1 MSIKSFSNCKKR
13 ALLKYEKVIIK
24 SKRACMDSTSLTHQP
39 IPSLLRQ
46 LSIPSSLGML
56 FNTLYNIVD
65 TYYAGLI
72 STEALAALSA
82 SSFLFF
88 FVIGLAYGG
97 TSALTA
103 LIGHAYGKQHF
114 FLAKLIAQKG
124 VALIIGVGMFLGLG
138 GFIFASQLLHI
149 IGTEAS
155 YHSLALSFIEVILLG
170 SALFFAN
177 FALNS
182 VLVATGDTKSY
193 RNTLIF
199 GFFANIALN
208 PLFIYGWGFIPA
220 MGIAGIALATVLV
233 QAINAGYLLYKS
245 LQTGLISFT
254 CKAQFYP
261 DRRIYKEFFAQAT
274 PPGLNMLMMSF
285 GSLIALHFVTLY
297 GYQAVAG
304 YGIGYRVEQLMLLPA
319 LGISS
324 GVLSLVSN
332 NMGAGNFERVRQ
344 TLLYAL
350 GYGYAISITGM
361 GILWLSGEWIVA
373 QFNPSAE
380 VIQYGTLYI
389 YVMLFLF
396 CGYVTHFAC
405 VATLQGIK
413 KPTMIFYVGFFR
425 QILAPSIAYTFIVN
439 YFGLSFMWMWVGLG
453 CIVYSSALFLL
464 YYTYKQLPQRPM
476 ANA

>member
-1 MSIKSFSNCKKR
+1 
-13 ALLKYEKVIIK
+13 
-24 SKRACMDSTSLTHQP
+24 MDSTSLTHKP
-39 IPSLLRQ
+39 IPLLLRQ
-46 LSIPSSLGML
+46 LAIPSSLGML

-88 FVIGLAYGG
+88 FIIGMAYGG

-114 FLAKLIAQKG
+114 FLASIIAKKG
-124 VALIIGVGMFLGLG
+124 VALVVSMGIFLGFF
-138 GFIFASQLLHI
+138 GFCFASELLTW
-149 IGTEAS
+149 IGTEER
-155 YHSLALSFIEVILLG
+155 YHALALHYIEVILLG
-170 SALFFAN
+170 TSFFFTN

-182 VLVATGDTKSY
+182 VLFATGDTKSY

-199 GFFANIALN
+199 GFFANILLN

-220 MGIAGIALATVLV
+220 MGIGGIAFATVLV
-233 QAINAGYLLYKS
+233 QVMNAGYLLYKS
-245 LQTGLISFT
+245 LKTGLIGFT
-254 CKAQFYP
+254 CKAHFYP
-261 DRRIYKEFFAQAT
+261 DRRIYKTFFTQAT

-304 YGIGYRVEQLMLLPA
+304 YGIGYRVEQLMLLPS

-324 GVLSLVSN
+324 AVLSLVSN
-332 NMGAGNFERVRQ
+332 NMGAGKFERVRQ

-350 GYGYAISITGM
+350 AYGYTLSFIGM
-361 GILWLSGEWIVA
+361 GILWVGGKWLVA
-373 QFNPSAE
+373 QFDTNVE
-380 VIQYGTLYI
+380 VVQYGTTYI

-396 CGYVTHFAC
+396 CAYVTHFSC

-413 KPTMIFYVGFFR
+413 KPPMIFYIGFFR
-425 QILAPSIAYTFIVN
+425 QILAPVITYTLIVN
-439 YFGLSFMWMWVGLG
+439 YFELSFMWMWVGLG

-464 YYTYKQLPQRPM
+464 YYTFKHLPQRPM
-476 ANA
+476 AKA

>member
-1 MSIKSFSNCKKR
+1 
-13 ALLKYEKVIIK
+13 
-24 SKRACMDSTSLTHQP
+24 MDSTSLTHQP
-39 IPSLLRQ
+39 ISLLLRQ
-46 LSIPSSLGML
+46 LSIPASLGML

-88 FVIGLAYGG
+88 FIIGMAYGG
-97 TSALTA
+97 TSTLTA

-114 FLAKLIAQKG
+114 FLAGIIAKKG
-124 VALIIGVGMFLGLG
+124 VALIIGVGMFLGLL
-138 GFIFASQLLHI
+138 GFYFASELLVL
-149 IGTEAS
+149 IGTEER
-155 YHSLALSFIEVILLG
+155 YHDLALSFIEVILLG
-170 SALFFAN
+170 SALFFTN

-199 GFFANIALN
+199 GFFANIVLN
-208 PLFIYGWGFIPA
+208 PLFIYGWKFIPA
-220 MGIAGIALATVLV
+220 MGIAGIAFATVLV
-233 QAINAGYLLYKS
+233 QAINAGYLLFKS
-245 LQTGLISFT
+245 LQTGLIDFT
-254 CKAQFYP
+254 CKAHFYP
-261 DRRIYKEFFAQAT
+261 DWRIYKELIQQAT

-304 YGIGYRVEQLMLLPA
+304 YGIGYRVEQLMLLPT

-324 GVLSLVSN
+324 AVLSLVSN
-332 NMGAGNFERVRQ
+332 NMGAGHFERVRQ
-344 TLLYAL
+344 TLFYAL
-350 GYGYAISITGM
+350 AYGYTLSFIGM
-361 GILWLSGEWIVA
+361 GVLWLSGKWLVA
-373 QFNPSAE
+373 QFDPNVE
-380 VIQYGTLYI
+380 VITYGTTYI

-413 KPTMIFYVGFFR
+413 KPPMIFYVGFFR
-425 QILAPSIAYTFIVN
+425 QILAPSIVYTVIVS
-439 YFGLSFMWMWVGLG
+439 YCELSFIWMWIGLG
-453 CIVYSSALFLL
+453 GIVYSSAIALL
-464 YYTYKQLPQRPM
+464 YYTYVKVKAL
-476 ANA
+476 

>member
-1 MSIKSFSNCKKR
+1 
-13 ALLKYEKVIIK
+13 
-24 SKRACMDSTSLTHQP
+24 MDSTSLTHQP
-39 IPSLLRQ
+39 ISLLLRQ
-46 LSIPSSLGML
+46 LSIPASLGML

-88 FVIGLAYGG
+88 FIIGMAYGG
-97 TSALTA
+97 TSTLTA

-114 FLAKLIAQKG
+114 FLAGIIAKKG
-124 VALIIGVGMFLGLG
+124 VALIIGVGMFLGLL
-138 GFIFASQLLHI
+138 GFYFASELLVL
-149 IGTEAS
+149 IGTEER
-155 YHSLALSFIEVILLG
+155 YHDLALSFIEVILLG
-170 SALFFAN
+170 SALFFTN

-199 GFFANIALN
+199 GFFANIVLN
-208 PLFIYGWGFIPA
+208 PLFIYGWKFIPA
-220 MGIAGIALATVLV
+220 MGIAGIAFATVLV
-233 QAINAGYLLYKS
+233 QAINAGYLLFKS
-245 LQTGLISFT
+245 LQTGLIDFT
-254 CKAQFYP
+254 CKAHFYP
-261 DRRIYKEFFAQAT
+261 DWRIYKELIQQAT

-304 YGIGYRVEQLMLLPA
+304 YGIGYRVEQLMLLPT

-324 GVLSLVSN
+324 AVLSLVSN
-332 NMGAGNFERVRQ
+332 NMGAGHFERVRQ
-344 TLLYAL
+344 TLFYAL
-350 GYGYAISITGM
+350 AYGYTLSFIGM
-361 GILWLSGEWIVA
+361 GVLWLSGKWLVA
-373 QFNPSAE
+373 QFDPNFE
-380 VIQYGTLYI
+380 VITYGTTYI

-413 KPTMIFYVGFFR
+413 KPPMIFYVGFFR
-425 QILAPSIAYTFIVN
+425 QILAPSIVYTVIVS
-439 YFGLSFMWMWVGLG
+439 YCELSFIWMWIGLG
-453 CIVYSSALFLL
+453 GIVYSSAIALL
-464 YYTYKQLPQRPM
+464 YYTYLKVKAL
-476 ANA
+476 

>member
-1 MSIKSFSNCKKR
+1 
-13 ALLKYEKVIIK
+13 
-24 SKRACMDSTSLTHQP
+24 MDSKTLIRDP
-39 IPSLLRQ
+39 IPLLLRQ
-46 LSIPSSLGML
+46 LAIPSSLGML

-88 FVIGLAYGG
+88 FIIGMAYGG

-114 FLAKLIAQKG
+114 FLAGIIAKKG
-124 VALIIGVGMFLGLG
+124 VALIIAVGMFLGILG
-138 GFIFASQLLHI
+138 LCFSSELLTW
-149 IGTEAS
+149 IGTEKR
-155 YHSLALSFIEVILLG
+155 YHALALSFIDVILAG

-199 GFFANIALN
+199 GFFANMALN
-208 PLFIYGWGFIPA
+208 PLFIYGWKFIPA
-220 MGIAGIALATVLV
+220 MGIAGIAFATVLV
-233 QAINAGYLLYKS
+233 QAMNAAYLLYKS
-245 LQTGLISFT
+245 LQTGLIDFT
-254 CKAQFYP
+254 CKAHFYP
-261 DRRIYKEFFAQAT
+261 DWRIYKELIHQAT

-285 GSLIALHFVTLY
+285 GSLIALHYVTLY

-304 YGIGYRVEQLMLLPA
+304 YGVGYRVEQLMLLPT

-324 GVLSLVSN
+324 AVLSLVSN
-332 NMGAGNFERVRQ
+332 NMGAGKFERVRQ
-344 TLLYAL
+344 TLFYAL
-350 GYGYAISITGM
+350 AYGYTLSFIGM
-361 GILWLSGEWIVA
+361 GILWLSGKWLVA
-373 QFNPSAE
+373 QFDAN
-380 VIQYGTLYI
+380 VDVMVYGTTYI
-389 YVMLFLF
+389 DVMLFLF

-425 QILAPSIAYTFIVN
+425 QILAPSIVYTLIVS
-439 YFGLSFMWMWVGLG
+439 YFELSFIWMWVGLG
-453 CIVYSSALFLL
+453 CIVYSSAFALL
-464 YYTYKQLPQRPM
+464 YYTYLKVKAL
-476 ANA
+476 

>member
-1 MSIKSFSNCKKR
+1 MN
-13 ALLKYEKVIIK
+13 A
-24 SKRACMDSTSLTHQP
+24 TTLTQQP
-39 IPSLLRQ
+39 IPTLLRQ

-114 FLAKLIAQKG
+114 FLARLIAQKG
-124 VALIIGVGMFLGLG
+124 VALIVGVGMLLGLL
-138 GFIFASQLLHI
+138 GFCFASELLHL
-149 IGTEAS
+149 IGTQER
-155 YHSLALSFIEVILLG
+155 YHALAISFVEVILLG

-182 VLVATGDTKSY
+182 LLVATGDTKSY

-220 MGIAGIALATVLV
+220 MGIAGIAVATVVV
-233 QAINAGYLLYKS
+233 QAINAAYLLYKS
-245 LQTGLISFT
+245 LQTGLIGFT
-254 CKAQFYP
+254 CKKQFYP
-261 DRRIYKEFFAQAT
+261 DWRIYKAFFAQAL
-274 PPGLNMLMMSF
+274 PPGLNMLMISL
-285 GSLIALHFVTLY
+285 GSLIALHFVTQY
-297 GYQAVAG
+297 GYYAVAG
-304 YGIGYRVEQLMLLPA
+304 YGIGYRVEQLMLLPS

-324 GVLSLVSN
+324 AVLSLVSN
-332 NMGAGNFERVRQ
+332 NMGAGKFERVRQ
-344 TLLYAL
+344 TLWYAL
-350 GYGYAISITGM
+350 GYGYTLSIIGM
-361 GILWLSGEWIVA
+361 VILWLCGTWLVS
-373 QFNPSAE
+373 QFDPTE
-380 VIQYGTLYI
+380 QVITYGTTYI

-425 QILAPSIAYTFIVN
+425 QILAPSIAYTLIVT
-439 YFGLSFMWMWVGLG
+439 YFGFSFMWMWIGLG

-464 YYTYKQLPQRPM
+464 YYTYTQLPTLPRSL
-476 ANA
+476 

>member
-1 MSIKSFSNCKKR
+1 
-13 ALLKYEKVIIK
+13 
-24 SKRACMDSTSLTHQP
+24 MDSTSLTHKP
-39 IPSLLRQ
+39 IPLLLRQ
-46 LSIPSSLGML
+46 LSIPASLGML

-88 FVIGLAYGG
+88 FIIGMAYGG

-114 FLAKLIAQKG
+114 FLASIIAKKG
-124 VALIIGVGMFLGLG
+124 IALIIGVGMLFGSF
-138 GFIFASQLLHI
+138 GFCFASELLTW
-149 IGTEAS
+149 IGTEES
-155 YHSLALSFIEVILLG
+155 YHALALSFIQIILLG

-199 GFFANIALN
+199 GFFANILFN
-208 PLFIYGWGFIPA
+208 PLFIYGWGWIPA
-220 MGIAGIALATVLV
+220 MGIGGIAFATVLV

-245 LQTGLISFT
+245 LKTGLIDFT
-254 CKAQFYP
+254 CKAHFYP
-261 DRRIYKEFFAQAT
+261 DRRIYKTFFTQAT

-304 YGIGYRVEQLMLLPA
+304 YGIGYRVEQLMLLPT

-324 GVLSLVSN
+324 AVLSLVSN
-332 NMGAGNFERVRQ
+332 NMGAGKFERVRQ
-344 TLLYAL
+344 TLFYAL
-350 GYGYAISITGM
+350 VYGYTLSFIGM
-361 GILWLSGEWIVA
+361 VILWICGKWLVS
-373 QFNPSAE
+373 QFDPSVD
-380 VIQYGTLYI
+380 VIAYGTTYI

-396 CGYVTHFAC
+396 YGYVTHFAC
-405 VATLQGIK
+405 VSTLQGIK

-425 QILAPSIAYTFIVN
+425 QIFAPSIVYTLIVS
-439 YFGLSFMWMWVGLG
+439 YFELSFVWMWIGLA

-464 YYTYKQLPQRPM
+464 FYTYRQLPQRPI
-476 ANA
+476 AKA

>member
-1 MSIKSFSNCKKR
+1 
-13 ALLKYEKVIIK
+13 
-24 SKRACMDSTSLTHQP
+24 MDATSLTHQP
-39 IPSLLRQ
+39 ISLLLRQ
-46 LSIPSSLGML
+46 LSIPASLGML

-88 FVIGLAYGG
+88 FIIGMAYGG
-97 TSALTA
+97 TSTLTA

-114 FLAKLIAQKG
+114 FLAGIIAKKG
-124 VALIIGVGMFLGLG
+124 VALIIGVGMFLGLI
-138 GFIFASQLLHI
+138 GFCFASELLVL
-149 IGTEAS
+149 IGTEER
-155 YHSLALSFIEVILLG
+155 YHDLALSFIEVILLG
-170 SALFFAN
+170 SALFFTN

-199 GFFANIALN
+199 GFFANIVLN
-208 PLFIYGWGFIPA
+208 PLFIYGWKFIPA
-220 MGIAGIALATVLV
+220 MGIAGIAFSTVLV
-233 QAINAGYLLYKS
+233 QAINAGYLLFKS
-245 LQTGLISFT
+245 LQTGLIDFT
-254 CKAQFYP
+254 CKAHFYP
-261 DRRIYKEFFAQAT
+261 DWRIYKELIYQAT

-304 YGIGYRVEQLMLLPA
+304 YGIGYRVEQLMLLPT

-324 GVLSLVSN
+324 AVLSLVSN
-332 NMGAGNFERVRQ
+332 NMGAGYYERVRQ
-344 TLLYAL
+344 TLFYAL
-350 GYGYAISITGM
+350 SYGYTLSFIGM
-361 GILWLSGEWIVA
+361 GILWFSGQWLVA
-373 QFNPSAE
+373 QFDPNIE
-380 VIQYGTLYI
+380 VIAYGTTYI

-413 KPTMIFYVGFFR
+413 KPPMIFYVGFFR
-425 QILAPSIAYTFIVN
+425 QILAPSMVYTLIVS
-439 YFGLSFMWMWVGLG
+439 YYGLSFIWMWIGLG
-453 CIVYSSALFLL
+453 CIVYSSAIALL
-464 YYTYKQLPQRPM
+464 YYTYLKLK
-476 ANA
+476 AL

>member
-1 MSIKSFSNCKKR
+1 
-13 ALLKYEKVIIK
+13 
-24 SKRACMDSTSLTHQP
+24 MDSTSLTHQP
-39 IPSLLRQ
+39 ISLLLRQ
-46 LSIPSSLGML
+46 LSIPASLGML

-88 FVIGLAYGG
+88 FIIGMAYGG
-97 TSALTA
+97 TSTLTA

-114 FLAKLIAQKG
+114 FLAGIIAKKG
-124 VALIIGVGMFLGLG
+124 VALIIGVGMFLGLL
-138 GFIFASQLLHI
+138 GFYFASELLVL
-149 IGTEAS
+149 IGTEER
-155 YHSLALSFIEVILLG
+155 YHDLALSFIEVILLG
-170 SALFFAN
+170 SALFFTN

-199 GFFANIALN
+199 GFFANIVLN
-208 PLFIYGWGFIPA
+208 PLFIYGWKFIPA
-220 MGIAGIALATVLV
+220 MGIAGIAFATVLV
-233 QAINAGYLLYKS
+233 QAINAGYLLFKS
-245 LQTGLISFT
+245 LQTGLIDFT
-254 CKAQFYP
+254 CKAHFYP
-261 DRRIYKEFFAQAT
+261 DWRIYKELIQQAT

-304 YGIGYRVEQLMLLPA
+304 YGIGYRVEQLMLLPT

-324 GVLSLVSN
+324 AVLSLVSN
-332 NMGAGNFERVRQ
+332 NMGAGHFERVRQ
-344 TLLYAL
+344 TLFYAL
-350 GYGYAISITGM
+350 VYGYTLSFIGM
-361 GILWLSGEWIVA
+361 GVLWLSGKWLVA
-373 QFNPSAE
+373 QFDPNLE
-380 VIQYGTLYI
+380 VITYGTTYI

-413 KPTMIFYVGFFR
+413 KPPMIFYVGFFR
-425 QILAPSIAYTFIVN
+425 QILAPSIVYTLIVS
-439 YFGLSFMWMWVGLG
+439 YCELSFIWMWIGLG
-453 CIVYSSALFLL
+453 GIVYSSAIALL
-464 YYTYKQLPQRPM
+464 YYTYLKVKAL
-476 ANA
+476 

>member
-1 MSIKSFSNCKKR
+1 
-13 ALLKYEKVIIK
+13 
-24 SKRACMDSTSLTHQP
+24 MDSTSLTHQP
-39 IPSLLRQ
+39 ISLLLRQ
-46 LSIPSSLGML
+46 LSIPASLGML

-88 FVIGLAYGG
+88 FIIGMAYGG
-97 TSALTA
+97 TSTLTA

-114 FLAKLIAQKG
+114 FLAGIIAKKG
-124 VALIIGVGMFLGLG
+124 VALIIGVGMFLGLL
-138 GFIFASQLLHI
+138 GFYFASELLVL
-149 IGTEAS
+149 IGTEER
-155 YHSLALSFIEVILLG
+155 YHDLALSFIEVILLG
-170 SALFFAN
+170 SALFFTN

-199 GFFANIALN
+199 GFFANIVLN
-208 PLFIYGWGFIPA
+208 PLFIYGWKFIPA
-220 MGIAGIALATVLV
+220 MGIAGIAFATVLV
-233 QAINAGYLLYKS
+233 QAINAGYLLFKS
-245 LQTGLISFT
+245 LQTGLIDFT
-254 CKAQFYP
+254 CKAHFYP
-261 DRRIYKEFFAQAT
+261 DWRIYKELIQQAT

-304 YGIGYRVEQLMLLPA
+304 YGIGYRVEQLMLLPT

-324 GVLSLVSN
+324 AVLSLVSN
-332 NMGAGNFERVRQ
+332 NMGAGHFERVRQ
-344 TLLYAL
+344 TLFYAL
-350 GYGYAISITGM
+350 AYGYTLSFIGM
-361 GILWLSGEWIVA
+361 GVLWLSGKWLVA
-373 QFNPSAE
+373 QFDPNFE
-380 VIQYGTLYI
+380 VITYGTTYI

-413 KPTMIFYVGFFR
+413 KPPMIFYVGFFR
-425 QILAPSIAYTFIVN
+425 QILAPSIVYTLIVS
-439 YFGLSFMWMWVGLG
+439 YCELSFIWMWIGLG
-453 CIVYSSALFLL
+453 GIVYSSAIALL
-464 YYTYKQLPQRPM
+464 YYTYLKVKAL
-476 ANA
+476 

>member
-1 MSIKSFSNCKKR
+1 MN
-13 ALLKYEKVIIK
+13 A
-24 SKRACMDSTSLTHQP
+24 TTLTQQP
-39 IPSLLRQ
+39 IPNLLRQ

-114 FLAKLIAQKG
+114 FLARLIAQKG
-124 VALIIGVGMFLGLG
+124 VALIVGVGMLLGLL
-138 GFIFASQLLHI
+138 GFCFASELLHL
-149 IGTEAS
+149 IGTQER
-155 YHSLALSFIEVILLG
+155 YHALAISFVEVILLG

-182 VLVATGDTKSY
+182 LLVATGDTKSY

-220 MGIAGIALATVLV
+220 MGIAGIAVATVVV
-233 QAINAGYLLYKS
+233 QAINAAYLLYKS
-245 LQTGLISFT
+245 LQTGLIGFT
-254 CKAQFYP
+254 CKKQFYP
-261 DRRIYKEFFAQAT
+261 DWRIYKAFFAQAL
-274 PPGLNMLMMSF
+274 PPGLNMLMISL
-285 GSLIALHFVTLY
+285 GSLIALHFVTKY
-297 GYQAVAG
+297 GYYAVAG
-304 YGIGYRVEQLMLLPA
+304 YGIGYRVEQLMLLPS

-324 GVLSLVSN
+324 AVLSLVSN
-332 NMGAGNFERVRQ
+332 NMGAGKFERVRQ
-344 TLLYAL
+344 TLWYAL
-350 GYGYAISITGM
+350 GYGYTLSIIGM
-361 GILWLSGEWIVA
+361 VILWLCGTWLVS
-373 QFNPSAE
+373 QFDPTE
-380 VIQYGTLYI
+380 QVITYGTTYI

-425 QILAPSIAYTFIVN
+425 QLLAPSIAYTLIVT
-439 YFGLSFMWMWVGLG
+439 YFGFSFMWMWIGLG

-464 YYTYKQLPQRPM
+464 YYTYTQLPTLPRSL
-476 ANA
+476 

>member
-1 MSIKSFSNCKKR
+1 
-13 ALLKYEKVIIK
+13 
-24 SKRACMDSTSLTHQP
+24 MDSTSLTHQP
-39 IPSLLRQ
+39 ISLLLRQ
-46 LSIPSSLGML
+46 LSIPASLGML

-88 FVIGLAYGG
+88 FIIGMAYGG
-97 TSALTA
+97 TSTLTA

-114 FLAKLIAQKG
+114 FLAGIIAKKG
-124 VALIIGVGMFLGLG
+124 VALIIGVGMFLGLL
-138 GFIFASQLLHI
+138 GFYFASELLVL
-149 IGTEAS
+149 IGTEER
-155 YHSLALSFIEVILLG
+155 YHDLALSFIEVILLG
-170 SALFFAN
+170 SALFFTN

-199 GFFANIALN
+199 GFFANIVLN
-208 PLFIYGWGFIPA
+208 PLFIYGWKFIPA
-220 MGIAGIALATVLV
+220 MGIAGIAFATVLV
-233 QAINAGYLLYKS
+233 QAINAGYLLFKS
-245 LQTGLISFT
+245 LQTGLIDFT
-254 CKAQFYP
+254 CKAHFYP
-261 DRRIYKEFFAQAT
+261 DWRIYKELIQQAT

-304 YGIGYRVEQLMLLPA
+304 YGIGYRVEQLMLLPT

-324 GVLSLVSN
+324 AVLSLVSN
-332 NMGAGNFERVRQ
+332 NMGAGHFERVRQ
-344 TLLYAL
+344 TLFYAL
-350 GYGYAISITGM
+350 VYGYTLSFIGM
-361 GILWLSGEWIVA
+361 GVLWLSGKWLVA
-373 QFNPSAE
+373 QFDPNVE
-380 VIQYGTLYI
+380 VITYGTTYI

-413 KPTMIFYVGFFR
+413 KPPMIFYVGFFR
-425 QILAPSIAYTFIVN
+425 QILAPSIVYTVIVS
-439 YFGLSFMWMWVGLG
+439 YCELSFIWMWIGLG
-453 CIVYSSALFLL
+453 GIVYSSAIALL
-464 YYTYKQLPQRPM
+464 YYTYLKVKAL
-476 ANA
+476 

>member
-1 MSIKSFSNCKKR
+1 
-13 ALLKYEKVIIK
+13 
-24 SKRACMDSTSLTHQP
+24 MDSTSLTHQP
-39 IPSLLRQ
+39 ISLLLRQ
-46 LSIPSSLGML
+46 LSIPASLGML

-88 FVIGLAYGG
+88 FIIGMAYGG
-97 TSALTA
+97 TSTLTA

-114 FLAKLIAQKG
+114 FLAGIIAKKG
-124 VALIIGVGMFLGLG
+124 VALIIGVGMFLGLL
-138 GFIFASQLLHI
+138 GFYFASELLVL
-149 IGTEAS
+149 IGTEER
-155 YHSLALSFIEVILLG
+155 YHDLALSFIEVILLG
-170 SALFFAN
+170 SALFFTN

-199 GFFANIALN
+199 GFFANIVLN
-208 PLFIYGWGFIPA
+208 PLFIYGWKFIPA
-220 MGIAGIALATVLV
+220 MGIAGIAFATVLV
-233 QAINAGYLLYKS
+233 QAINAGYLLFKS
-245 LQTGLISFT
+245 LQTGLIDFT
-254 CKAQFYP
+254 CKAHFYP
-261 DRRIYKEFFAQAT
+261 DWRIYKELIQQAT

-304 YGIGYRVEQLMLLPA
+304 YGIGYRVEQLMLLPT

-324 GVLSLVSN
+324 AVLSLVSN
-332 NMGAGNFERVRQ
+332 NMGAGHFERVRQ
-344 TLLYAL
+344 TLFYAL
-350 GYGYAISITGM
+350 VYGYTLSFIGM
-361 GILWLSGEWIVA
+361 GVLWLSGKWLVA
-373 QFNPSAE
+373 QFDPNVE
-380 VIQYGTLYI
+380 VITYGTTYI

-413 KPTMIFYVGFFR
+413 KPPMIFYVGFFR
-425 QILAPSIAYTFIVN
+425 QILAPSIVYTLIVS
-439 YFGLSFMWMWVGLG
+439 YCELSFIWMWIGLG
-453 CIVYSSALFLL
+453 GIVYSSAIALL
-464 YYTYKQLPQRPM
+464 YYTYLKVKAL
-476 ANA
+476 

>member
-1 MSIKSFSNCKKR
+1 
-13 ALLKYEKVIIK
+13 
-24 SKRACMDSTSLTHQP
+24 MDSTSLTHQP
-39 IPSLLRQ
+39 ISLLLRQ
-46 LSIPSSLGML
+46 LSIPASLGML

-88 FVIGLAYGG
+88 FIIGMAYGG
-97 TSALTA
+97 TSTLTA

-114 FLAKLIAQKG
+114 FLAGIIAKKG
-124 VALIIGVGMFLGLG
+124 VALIIGVGMFLGLL
-138 GFIFASQLLHI
+138 GFYFASELLVL
-149 IGTEAS
+149 IGTEER
-155 YHSLALSFIEVILLG
+155 YHDLALSFIEVILLG
-170 SALFFAN
+170 SALFFTN

-199 GFFANIALN
+199 GFFANIVLN
-208 PLFIYGWGFIPA
+208 PLFIYGWKFIPA
-220 MGIAGIALATVLV
+220 MGIAGIAFATVLV
-233 QAINAGYLLYKS
+233 QAINAGYLLFKS
-245 LQTGLISFT
+245 LQTGLIDFT
-254 CKAQFYP
+254 CKAHFYP
-261 DRRIYKEFFAQAT
+261 DWRIYKELIQQAT

-304 YGIGYRVEQLMLLPA
+304 YGIGYRVEQLMLLPT

-324 GVLSLVSN
+324 AVLSLVSN
-332 NMGAGNFERVRQ
+332 NMGAGHFERVRQ
-344 TLLYAL
+344 TLFYAL
-350 GYGYAISITGM
+350 VYGYTLSFIGM
-361 GILWLSGEWIVA
+361 GVLWLSGKWLVA
-373 QFNPSAE
+373 QFDPNLE
-380 VIQYGTLYI
+380 VITYGTTYI

-413 KPTMIFYVGFFR
+413 KPPMIFYVGFFR
-425 QILAPSIAYTFIVN
+425 QILAPSIVYTVIVS
-439 YFGLSFMWMWVGLG
+439 YCELSFIWMWIGLG
-453 CIVYSSALFLL
+453 GIVYSSAIALL
-464 YYTYKQLPQRPM
+464 YYTYLKVKAL
-476 ANA
+476 

>member
-1 MSIKSFSNCKKR
+1 
-13 ALLKYEKVIIK
+13 
-24 SKRACMDSTSLTHQP
+24 MDSKTLTHNP
-39 IPSLLRQ
+39 IPLLLRQ
-46 LSIPSSLGML
+46 LAIPSSLGML

-88 FVIGLAYGG
+88 FIIGMAYGG

-103 LIGHAYGKQHF
+103 LIGYAYGKQHF
-114 FLAKLIAQKG
+114 FLAGIIAKKG
-124 VALIIGVGMFLGLG
+124 VALIITVGMFLGILG
-138 GFIFASQLLHI
+138 LCFSSELLTW
-149 IGTEAS
+149 IGTEKS
-155 YHSLALSFIEVILLG
+155 YHTLALSFIDVILAG

-199 GFFANIALN
+199 GFFANMALN
-208 PLFIYGWGFIPA
+208 PLFIYGWKFIPA
-220 MGIAGIALATVLV
+220 MGIAGIAFATVLV
-233 QAINAGYLLYKS
+233 QAMNAGYLLYKS
-245 LQTGLISFT
+245 LQIGLIDFT
-254 CKAQFYP
+254 CKAHFYP
-261 DRRIYKEFFAQAT
+261 DWRIYKELIHQAT

-285 GSLIALHFVTLY
+285 GSLIALHYVTLY

-304 YGIGYRVEQLMLLPA
+304 YGVGYRVEQLMLLPT

-324 GVLSLVSN
+324 AVLSLVSN
-332 NMGAGNFERVRQ
+332 NMGAGKFERVRQ
-344 TLLYAL
+344 TLFYAL
-350 GYGYAISITGM
+350 AYGYTLSFIGM
-361 GILWLSGEWIVA
+361 GILWLSGKWLVA
-373 QFNPSAE
+373 QFDANVD
-380 VIQYGTLYI
+380 VIAYGTTYI
-389 YVMLFLF
+389 DVMLFLF

-425 QILAPSIAYTFIVN
+425 QILAPSIVYTLIVS
-439 YFGLSFMWMWVGLG
+439 YFELSFIWMWVGLG
-453 CIVYSSALFLL
+453 CIVYSSALALL
-464 YYTYKQLPQRPM
+464 YYTYLKVKAL
-476 ANA
+476 

>member
-1 MSIKSFSNCKKR
+1 
-13 ALLKYEKVIIK
+13 
-24 SKRACMDSTSLTHQP
+24 MDSTSLTHKP
-39 IPSLLRQ
+39 IPLLLRQ
-46 LSIPSSLGML
+46 LAIPSSLGML

-88 FVIGLAYGG
+88 FIIGMAYGG

-114 FLAKLIAQKG
+114 FLASIIAKKG
-124 VALIIGVGMFLGLG
+124 VALVVTVGIFLGLL
-138 GFIFASQLLHI
+138 GFCFASELLTW
-149 IGTEAS
+149 IGTEER
-155 YHSLALSFIEVILLG
+155 YHALALSYIEVILLG
-170 SALFFAN
+170 TSFFFAN

-182 VLVATGDTKSY
+182 VLFATGDTKSY

-199 GFFANIALN
+199 GFFANIAFN

-220 MGIAGIALATVLV
+220 MGIGGIAFATVLV
-233 QAINAGYLLYKS
+233 QVINAGYLLYKS
-245 LQTGLISFT
+245 LKTGLIGFT
-254 CKAQFYP
+254 CKAHFYP
-261 DRRIYKEFFAQAT
+261 DRRIYKTFFTQAM

-304 YGIGYRVEQLMLLPA
+304 YGIGFRVEQLMLLPS

-324 GVLSLVSN
+324 AVLSLVSN
-332 NMGAGNFERVRQ
+332 NMGAGKFERVRQ
-344 TLLYAL
+344 TLFYAL
-350 GYGYAISITGM
+350 VYGYTLSFIGM
-361 GILWLSGEWIVA
+361 GVLWFSGEWLVS
-373 QFNPSAE
+373 QFDPSVE
-380 VIQYGTLYI
+380 VIRSGTTYI

-396 CGYVTHFAC
+396 FGYVTHFSC

-413 KPTMIFYVGFFR
+413 KPAMIFYVGFFR
-425 QILAPSIAYTFIVN
+425 QILAPSIVFTLCVN
-439 YFGLSFMWMWVGLG
+439 YFELSFVWMWIGLG
-453 CIVYSSALFLL
+453 GIVYSSALFLL
-464 YYTYKQLPQRPM
+464 VYTYRQLPHRPI
-476 ANA
+476 AKA

>member
-1 MSIKSFSNCKKR
+1 
-13 ALLKYEKVIIK
+13 
-24 SKRACMDSTSLTHQP
+24 MDSTSLTHQP
-39 IPSLLRQ
+39 ISLLLRQ
-46 LSIPSSLGML
+46 LSIPASLGML

-88 FVIGLAYGG
+88 FIIGMAYGG
-97 TSALTA
+97 TSTLTA

-114 FLAKLIAQKG
+114 FLAGIIAKKG
-124 VALIIGVGMFLGLG
+124 VALIIGVGMFLGLL
-138 GFIFASQLLHI
+138 GFYFASELLVL
-149 IGTEAS
+149 IGTEER
-155 YHSLALSFIEVILLG
+155 YHDLALSFIEVILLG
-170 SALFFAN
+170 SALFFTN

-199 GFFANIALN
+199 GFFANIVLN
-208 PLFIYGWGFIPA
+208 PLFIYGWKFIPA
-220 MGIAGIALATVLV
+220 MGIAGIAFATVLV
-233 QAINAGYLLYKS
+233 QAINAGYLLFKS
-245 LQTGLISFT
+245 LQTGLIDFT
-254 CKAQFYP
+254 CKAHFYP
-261 DRRIYKEFFAQAT
+261 DWRIYKELIQQAT

-304 YGIGYRVEQLMLLPA
+304 YGIGYRVEQLMLLPT

-324 GVLSLVSN
+324 AVLSLVSN
-332 NMGAGNFERVRQ
+332 NMGAGHFERVRQ
-344 TLLYAL
+344 TLFYAL
-350 GYGYAISITGM
+350 AYGYTLSFIGM
-361 GILWLSGEWIVA
+361 GVLWLSGKWLVA
-373 QFNPSAE
+373 QFDPNVE
-380 VIQYGTLYI
+380 VITYGTTYI

-413 KPTMIFYVGFFR
+413 KPPMIFYVGFFR
-425 QILAPSIAYTFIVN
+425 QILAPSIVYTLIVS
-439 YFGLSFMWMWVGLG
+439 YCELSFIWMWIGLG
-453 CIVYSSALFLL
+453 GIVYSSAIALL
-464 YYTYKQLPQRPM
+464 YYTYLKVKAL
-476 ANA
+476 